1 MDPEYDV
8 ATSARSLCF
17 YKDEKFNPDSPD
29 EGYLQS
35 YLSLQVYRTIYMS
48 LSSAKSQ
55 LEDVENLQPAKK
67 NKAANSHRDHVANII
82 HMLLYSGVI
91 QPSNPLFTMSHLEA
105 ITMTDLRY
113 KYYTTF
119 ESLQGAVTSLSIS
132 ADGKYLAA
140 TGVFGAV
147 VWDLKYLTLPGVR
160 ARDEEKRLFS
170 TSAWLC
176 FDDGSGNTFR
186 YVLILGCLNGDVTAL
201 DLNEEEMELQANRL
215 PIAPS
220 TAQQVVSLD
229 VQQPEVGNRS
239 HARVVASFADSIIK
253 CWTLCLD
260 GEFELVFSMTLE
272 PSFLPKTVCFNKENQ
287 CVLVFSKRGGVCVLL
302 DCSTGEVISRIENGC
317 QLMAWVSVDQDTS
330 RFIAST
336 GYGFQLFDL
345 NSLNYI
351 RSFVQ
356 DGMDPEN
363 AFPCQVAFVENGSK
377 IVGGTDQGE
386 ALLFDSHSGLLEQR
400 MEFPTKKPVPAITT
414 CTLKDRYYIAVA
426 VGTSSGKTSA
436 IAVMCKLRTQTPV
449 YRSRFP
455 LEKKAD
461 PVIFAVHKSS
471 IIFLMYVLSGIIVL
485 VVALLWR
492 PAIANFTI
500 YRPFFK
506 ISTSLARI
514 YGEMLDT
521 LKLQS
526 SNVHEVVRATPL
538 AEPFWENEMGL
549 KR

>member
-1 MDPEYDV
+1 
-8 ATSARSLCF
+8 
-17 YKDEKFNPDSPD
+17 
-29 EGYLQS
+29 
-35 YLSLQVYRTIYMS
+35 
-48 LSSAKSQ
+48 
-55 LEDVENLQPAKK
+55 
-67 NKAANSHRDHVANII
+67 
-82 HMLLYSGVI
+82 
-91 QPSNPLFTMSHLEA
+91 MSHLEA
-105 ITMTDLRY
+105 ITMTDLPY

-119 ESLQGAVTSLSIS
+119 ESVQGAVTSLSIS

-140 TGVFGAV
+140 TGVFGAA
-147 VWDLKYLTLPGVR
+147 VWDLNSLTLPGVR

-176 FDDGSGNTFR
+176 FDDGSGDTFR

-253 CWTLCLD
+253 CWTLCFD
-260 GEFELVFSMTLE
+260 GDFELVFSMTLE
-272 PSFLPKTVCFNKENQ
+272 PSFFPKTVCFDKENQ
-287 CVLVFSKRGGVCVLL
+287 RVLVFSKRGGVCVLL

-317 QLMAWVSVDQDTS
+317 QL
-330 RFIAST
+330 I
-336 GYGFQLFDL
+336 
-345 NSLNYI
+345 
-351 RSFVQ
+351 FVQ
-356 DGMDPEN
+356 DGMDPEK

-426 VGTSSGKTSA
+426 VAGTSSGTSSGKTSA

-449 YRSRFP
+449 YQSRVP
-455 LEKKAD
+455 LKKKAD
-461 PVIFAVHKSS
+461 PVIFAVHKSTV
-471 IIFLMYVLSGIIVL
+471 IFLMYVLSGIIVL

-492 PAIANFTI
+492 PAIANFNIVGAYLWEMLHTLHCI
-500 YRPFFK
+500 VSGTSSENMQQNRYTEQEGLYMNATWVQMGWEETYPPDFAPGLSFDKVRSENSKGISDLKRSTSMKDEQDVDPGPSIIVEWSAGNRNWSNSNPLIHLICLQAQLNLQPLWSLHLYHSQLRFDHYRPRSGDRLIQK
-506 ISTSLARI
+506 
-514 YGEMLDT
+514 
-521 LKLQS
+521 Q
-526 SNVHEVVRATPL
+526 RAG
-538 AEPFWENEMGL
+538 MV
-549 KR
+549 